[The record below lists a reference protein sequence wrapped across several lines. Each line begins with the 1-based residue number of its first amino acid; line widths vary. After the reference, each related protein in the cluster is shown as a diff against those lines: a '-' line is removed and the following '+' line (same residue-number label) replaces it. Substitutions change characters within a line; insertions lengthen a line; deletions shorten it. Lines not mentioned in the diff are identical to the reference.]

1 MTSRE
6 IQMGIVQEFLAH
18 YTSGARLGKRVF
30 AEETLIAAGTQVNQH
45 VTSHLAAARWQ
56 PPA

>member
-45 VTSHLAAARWQ
+45 VTSHLAEAR
-56 PPA
+56 

>member
-30 AEETLIAAGTQVNQH
+30 AEETLIAAGTQVQP
-45 VTSHLAAARWQ
+45 ARDLSFT
-56 PPA
+56 PRFSAV